1 MEVVMHAS
9 RAVALC
15 LLAASSAF
23 AQLTVSTIRG
33 SVADPTGAAVAKASI
48 TITNLGTSISREPLT
63 TESGDFE
70 IPELQ
75 RGSYRLTAASAGFK
89 KFVADNIILESN
101 QIRRIDVTFELGT

>member
-1 MEVVMHAS
+1 MYIS
-9 RAVALC
+9 RSVLLY

-33 SVADPTGAAVAKASI
+33 TVADPTGAAAAKASI
-48 TITNLGTSISREPLT
+48 TITNLGTNVSREAIT

-101 QIRRIDVTFELGT
+101 QTPRLDV